1 MLTRIEGMFSES
13 MARFYAAELILAL
26 EHLHSLGI
34 VYRDLKPENCL
45 LDAQGHIIL
54 TDFGLSKVSKTE
66 WNRMVPKARPK
77 TDPYHAS
84 RSLWKGKPI
93 QFVVQWNTCPLK
105 Y

>member
-1 MLTRIEGMFSES
+1 MFSEP

-54 TDFGLSKVSKTE
+54 TDFGLSKVKSME
-66 WNRMVPKARPK
+66 WDRMGVHKGTPNN
-77 TDPYHAS
+77 TDLFHAP

-93 QFVVQWNTCPLK
+93 QSAEQWNTCPPK
-105 Y
+105 C